1 MSRPEKAG
9 WLSLPNALSFCALLG
24 ACAAMLLLLRGYFY
38 LSFALALVALVLDMF
53 DGMLARRLGLES
65 EFGRQLDSHVDVF
78 IYLLY
83 PALAFYLFLGMKSVF
98 SLLCLFL
105 FLAAGIFRLVR
116 FTLRGFE
123 VSRDTGERAYCGLP
137 VYFTH
142 LLLLVLVCLKIYQAP
157 GFGFLACAAVLAV
170 SALMVSKIKVPKP
183 ASVFSFAAVLLFS
196 AIVLGLM
203 EFYGTHSI

>member
-65 EFGRQLDSHVDVF
+65 VF

-123 VSRDTGERAYCGLP
+123 VSPDSGARAYCGLP
-137 VYFTH
+137 VYFNH
-142 LLLLVLVCLKIYQAP
+142 LLLLLLAGLKIYQAP
-157 GFGFLACAAVLAV
+157 GFGFIACAAVLAV
-170 SALMVSKIKVPKP
+170 SGLMVSKIKVPKP
-183 ASVFSFAAVLLFS
+183 ASVFPFAAVLLLS
-196 AIVLGLM
+196 ALVLGLM